1 MSHRPFRGRVSRLT
15 PWFWTS
21 GLHKC
26 EKISLLSYAIKF
38 VAICYNSP
46 RRLISPLKCCNNFP
60 TTSSQFL
67 KCSVPFPPLPL
78 VAERSQLPL
87 WPRRGIGDT
96 FPPFGETIRLCP
108 RQKERWSTTVPSAE
122 ITRLLLFFASKRP
135 LI

>member
-1 MSHRPFRGRVSRLT
+1 MFHRPFRGRVAQLT

-21 GLHKC
+21 GLHNC

-38 VAICYNSP
+38 VAICYSSP
-46 RRLISPLKCCNNFP
+46 RKLISPLKHCNNVP

-67 KCSVPFPPLPL
+67 KCNVPFPPLA
-78 VAERSQLPL
+78 VERSQLPL

-96 FPPFGETIRLCP
+96 FPPFSEMIRLCP
-108 RQKERWSTTVPSAE
+108 RPKERWNTTVPSAE
-122 ITRLLLFFASKRP
+122 VTWLLLFLASRRP